1 LPGAEHSSSF
11 SVPLQC
17 AVPYADVKERVRAV
31 LFVALFT
38 EKEGS
43 SVTLDTFLA
52 RRMQGPQIG
61 KAPTKGRIEGLTLL
75 GEYWLQSP
83 DPKVVVIFTA
93 ESDGPILELSAE
105 WEESFDVTVVPAS
118 KVEDLM

>member
-1 LPGAEHSSSF
+1 MSSTE
-11 SVPLQC
+11 
-17 AVPYADVKERVRAV
+17 AKERVGRV
-31 LFVALFT
+31 LFMALFT
-38 EKEGS
+38 EKGGGPVS
-43 SVTLDTFLA
+43 LDTYLA

-61 KAPTKGRIEGLTLL
+61 KAPTKGRIEGLELI

-93 ESDGPILELSAE
+93 ESDVPILELSAE
-105 WEESFDVTVVPAS
+105 WEEVFDVTVVPAS

>member
-1 LPGAEHSSSF
+1 MF
-11 SVPLQC
+11 C
-17 AVPYADVKERVRAV
+17 RRDTKERVGLV

-43 SVTLDTFLA
+43 AVSLDTFLA

-61 KAPTKGRIEGLTLL
+61 QAPTKGRIEGLELV

-93 ESDGPILELSAE
+93 ESDAPILELSAE
-105 WEESFDVTVVPAS
+105 WEQDFDVTVVPAS

>member
-1 LPGAEHSSSF
+1 M
-11 SVPLQC
+11 
-17 AVPYADVKERVRAV
+17 

-43 SVTLDTFLA
+43 PVSLDTFLA

-61 KAPTKGRIEGLTLL
+61 KAPTKGRIEGMELV
-75 GEYWLQSP
+75 GEYWLQST
-83 DPKVVVIFTA
+83 DPKVVAIFTA
-93 ESDGPILELSAE
+93 ESDAPILELSAE
-105 WEESFDVTVVPAS
+105 WEQEFDVTVVPAT

>member
-1 LPGAEHSSSF
+1 M
-11 SVPLQC
+11 
-17 AVPYADVKERVRAV
+17 
-31 LFVALFT
+31 LFVALFR

-43 SVTLDTFLA
+43 SVSLDTYLA

-61 KAPTKGRIEGLTLL
+61 KAPTKGRIEGLELV

-83 DPKVVVIFTA
+83 DPKVVVVFTA
-93 ESDGPILELSAE
+93 ESDAPILELATE
-105 WEESFDVTVVPAS
+105 WEQDFDVAVVPAT

>member
-1 LPGAEHSSSF
+1 M
-11 SVPLQC
+11 
-17 AVPYADVKERVRAV
+17 

-43 SVTLDTFLA
+43 SVSLDSFLA
-52 RRMQGPQIG
+52 RRMQGPQLG
-61 KAPTKGRIEGLTLL
+61 KAPTKGRIEGIELV

-83 DPKVVVIFTA
+83 DPKVITIFTA
-93 ESDGPILELSAE
+93 ESDAPILELAAE
-105 WEESFDVTVVPAS
+105 WEQVFDITVVPAT

>member
-1 LPGAEHSSSF
+1 M
-11 SVPLQC
+11 
-17 AVPYADVKERVRAV
+17 

-43 SVTLDTFLA
+43 SVSLDTFLA

-61 KAPTKGRIEGLTLL
+61 QAPTKGRIEGLELV
-75 GEYWLQSP
+75 GEYWLQTP
-83 DPKVVVIFTA
+83 HPKVIVIFTA
-93 ESDGPILELSAE
+93 ESDAPILKLSSE
-105 WEESFDVTVVPAS
+105 WEEDFDVTVVPAS

>member
-1 LPGAEHSSSF
+1 MF
-11 SVPLQC
+11 TSVTEG
-17 AVPYADVKERVRAV
+17 KERVGRV

-43 SVTLDTFLA
+43 SVSLDTFLA

-61 KAPTKGRIEGLTLL
+61 KAPTKGRIEGLELL

-83 DPKVVVIFTA
+83 HPKVVVVFTA
-93 ESDGPILELSAE
+93 ESDAPILELSAE
-105 WEESFDVTVVPAS
+105 WEEDFNVTVVPAS

>member
-1 LPGAEHSSSF
+1 MFMLSTE
-11 SVPLQC
+11 Q
-17 AVPYADVKERVRAV
+17 KECVDSV

-43 SVTLDTFLA
+43 SVSLDTFLA
-52 RRMQGPQIG
+52 RRMQGPKIG
-61 KAPTKGRIEGLTLL
+61 EAPTKGRIEGLELV

-83 DPKVVVIFTA
+83 HPKVIAIFTA
-93 ESDGPILELSAE
+93 EGDAPILELSAE
-105 WEESFDVTVVPAS
+105 WEQDFDVTVVPAS